1 MTTPWQSPGTT
12 GFPTKTFIGAVPKS
26 AFFPKKVLRTRG
38 GQVFRPLIRGAKPL
52 SFSVS
57 FTGANVVSANAQAI
71 DVMIPEF
78 VASIQ
83 SITGQFA
90 TAMAKGIVIGT
101 PIWETGDTW
110 RSIHDVFITMP
121 GQIIVD
127 IGPKTFYAPFIEYG
141 MGGHTNIG
149 PRPFMTDTF
158 FRIIPFWVRAF
169 RELAAVIKR
178 GGRGVGFTAD
188 PYATDLNARLRAWR
202 KWLYTKEKAL
212 GDIIPFGGPSIL
224 RGVRAGLI
232 GSARVLGDV
241 QSVMGR
247 VVNLR
252 LRRRLVG
259 RVTGRLIGIGA
270 HTVVGSRSY
279 GVSVSPIGLRAYN
292 RVAGRAITKFVDQN
306 SIFRGFLNA

>member
-12 GFPTKTFIGAVPKS
+12 GFPTKTYIGNVPKS
-26 AFFPKKVLRTRG
+26 AFIPKKVLRTRG

-57 FTGANVVSANAQAI
+57 ITGANVVSANAQAV

-78 VASIQ
+78 IASIQ

-90 TAMAKGIVIGT
+90 TALSQSIV
-101 PIWETGDTW
+101 PVKSGDTK
-110 RSIHDVFITMP
+110 RSIHHVFITMP
-121 GQIIVD
+121 GQIIIDV
-127 IGPKTFYAPFIEYG
+127 GPKTFYAPFIEYG
-141 MGGHTNIG
+141 MGGHIDIG

-158 FRIIPFWVRAF
+158 FRVIPQWVLAF

-178 GGRGVGFTAD
+178 GGRGLGFTTD

-212 GDIIPFGGPSIL
+212 GDFIPFGGPRIARTI
-224 RGVRAGLI
+224 RGGLI

-306 SIFRGFLNA
+306 SIFRGFLGSG